1 MSRRTVANL
10 VTFFVIASL
19 FFFWAI
25 SSLVK
30 IDRIN
35 QPYHVRADFAQAVG
49 VLPGAEVDYLGVT
62 YGTVSQVERIT
73 DGVRI
78 TMKIDHGKQVPMHST
93 AAIFRKSALGE
104 QYVEFDPPKGYN
116 GGGPYYAKNTLI
128 PKSRTTVPL
137 EFSELLKSASRLLS
151 AIPPDA
157 ASTLVHEGAI
167 GLQGRA
173 DSLQQLASAGD
184 RISQMLIERSAALDR
199 LATNNTRLTK
209 VVTEHRDSLGSS
221 LSELRQVAD
230 SLKNARGDT
239 GVLLQRGAQLLA
251 QTNQIVAHH
260 KGDLDCDLKT
270 LELVTDI
277 TTTPARLD
285 GLRTVLTVSP
295 ITFDQLWDATDLP
308 APGDPIGDVTR
319 WLRVGLMTNP
329 TYNPAPQYIP
339 PHELPAVATVPA
351 CVSPLSASAA
361 PDFVP
366 TSSSR
371 PAGGLASTGGTALLG
386 LGLGLLGAALILRE
400 TFRGVRSGG

>member
-10 VTFFVIASL
+10 VTFFVVSSIFL
-19 FFFWAI
+19 FWAI

-35 QPYHVRADFAQAVG
+35 QPYRMKADFAQAVG

-62 YGTVSQVERIT
+62 YGTVSQVSRIT

-78 TMKIDHGKQVPMHST
+78 TMKIDHGKNVPMHST

-104 QYVEFDPPKGYN
+104 QYVEFDPPQGYG
-116 GGGPYYAKNTLI
+116 GGGPYYPKDALI
-128 PKSRTTVPL
+128 PKSSTSVPL

-157 ASTLVHEGAI
+157 ANTLVHEGAV

-184 RISQMLIERSAALDR
+184 RISQMLVERSAALDR

-209 VVTEHRDSLGSS
+209 VVTEHRDSLGNS
-221 LSELRQVAD
+221 LTELRQVAE

-251 QTNQIVAHH
+251 QTDAIVAAH

-270 LELVTDI
+270 LELVTDV
-277 TTTPARLD
+277 TTTPQRLD
-285 GLRTVLTVSP
+285 GLRTILTVSP

-308 APGDPIGDVTR
+308 APGDPIGGVTR
-319 WLRVGLMTNP
+319 WLRVGLMLNP
-329 TYNPAPQYIP
+329 TYHPAPQYSP
-339 PHELPAVATVPA
+339 PHELPAVATVPP
-351 CVSPLSASAA
+351 CVSPLSTSAV

-366 TSSSR
+366 TSSR
-371 PAGGLASTGGTALLG
+371 PAPGLASTGGTAILG
-386 LGLGLLGAALILRE
+386 LGLALLAAALILWE
-400 TFRGVRSGG
+400 SLRGVRSPS